1 MLQITPHHHL
11 LLAVKPVDFRKGIDS
26 LAALCKQTLQED
38 PFRGAFFIFTNK
50 LRSRVKI
57 LVYDGKGFW
66 LCTRRFSKGRL
77 AWWPTQNV
85 ASFTLNP
92 SQLHI
97 LLAQGNPMDARIP
110 NDWRQVNNNTTLSKP
125 QLPQGKLSSK
135 LPRNAKAAN
144 HQDF

>member
-26 LAALCKQTLQED
+26 LAALCRQTLQED
-38 PFRGAFFIFTNK
+38 PFRGTFFIFANK
-50 LRSRVKI
+50 LRTTVKI

-85 ASFTLNP
+85 PSFILNP
-92 SQLHI
+92 SQFHI
-97 LLAQGNPMDARIP
+97 LLAQGNPMDAHIP
-110 NDWRQVNNNTTLSKP
+110 NDWRQINNASPIKP
-125 QLPQGKLSSK
+125 PLAQ
-135 LPRNAKAAN
+135 R
-144 HQDF
+144 